1 MISGIGTDLIY
12 IERIDATWQRFGE
25 RFLKR
30 LLSENEYR
38 QFESRGRDV
47 RYLAKRF
54 AAKEAAAKALGVG
67 IGARARLCE
76 IEVLNNPLGKPELSF
91 YGAAADTIREQG
103 IVGSHIALTDE
114 SDLAQAFVVFER

>member
-12 IERIDATWQRFGE
+12 IARVEATWERFGE

-30 LLSENEYR
+30 LLSQNEYQ
-38 QFESRGRDV
+38 QFEMRGRDP

-67 IGARARLCE
+67 IGANARLCE
-76 IEVLNNPLGKPELSF
+76 IEVLNNPLGKPELNF
-91 YGAAADTIREQG
+91 YGAAADTVRQQG

-114 SDLAQAFVVFER
+114 SDLAQAFVVLER